1 MLFEYAIVA
10 GVLFGLFYSFLSI
23 GLNLVFGVQRI
34 VNLAHGDVIMI
45 GGFASWELYYTY
57 HLSPLVSVL
66 VVIPPA
72 VLAGYVIYRLVAGP
86 LSRAKDPEMLSLI
99 LFFGISQILEAI
111 VTIVLGN
118 NQRSLPSGAVI
129 SKPVQFLGQNYPG
142 VWWIVAATSV
152 PMIGLILLYLYKTKL
167 GTATRAIMSD
177 AVEAAAVGIDV
188 RKVSAITFGVG
199 LGITASVGAVAP
211 FMLGGVDPSEGVNL
225 TILAFAVIVIGS
237 LGNIAGTVVG
247 GVIFGLALELT
258 QLYIPSWSSLIPY
271 ALLLLVLIVKPSGVL
286 GRRLRSA

>member
-57 HLSPLVSVL
+57 HMNPLISVV
-66 VVIPPA
+66 VVIPPT
-72 VLAGYVIYRLVAGP
+72 VLVGYIIYRLVVGP
-86 LSRAKDPEMLSLI
+86 LSKAKDPEMLSLI
-99 LFFGISQILEAI
+99 LFFGVSQILEAL
-111 VTIVLGN
+111 VTIFLGN
-118 NQRSLPSGAVI
+118 NQRSIPDSSLI
-129 SKPVQFLGQNYPG
+129 SKPIQFLGQSYPG
-142 VWWIVAATSV
+142 VWWIVAGASI
-152 PMIGLILLYLYKTKL
+152 PMMGLILLYLYKTKL
-167 GTATRAIMSD
+167 GTATRAIMADS
-177 AVEAAAVGIDV
+177 VEAAAVGIDV

-199 LGITASVGAVAP
+199 LGITASVGAIAP

-237 LGNIAGTVVG
+237 LGNMSGTIVG

-271 ALLLLVLIVKPSGVL
+271 ALLLLVLLVKPSGVL
-286 GRRLRSA
+286 GRRMRSA